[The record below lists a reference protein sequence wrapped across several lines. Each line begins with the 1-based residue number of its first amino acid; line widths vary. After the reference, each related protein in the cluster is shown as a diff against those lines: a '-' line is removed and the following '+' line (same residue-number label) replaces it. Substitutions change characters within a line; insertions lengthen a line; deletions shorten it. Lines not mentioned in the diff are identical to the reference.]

1 MPFILLLPVALY
13 GIKIGASVIS
23 ARYALVKAKQ
33 ASGINLTKA
42 FTSAL
47 KEAAPHIQKVVIA
60 RSAKAYN
67 TLQELLNGV
76 RKDKQQ
82 AEDTTQE
89 LGKRS
94 TNGSQN
100 EQSTFSED
108 GRNLPRKNG

>member
-1 MPFILLLPVALY
+1 MPLPLIAIPIALY

-82 AEDTTQE
+82 AEDTTKKFNK
-89 LGKRS
+89 GS
-94 TNGSQN
+94 TKGSQN
-100 EQSTFSED
+100 KQAFTKEPNS
-108 GRNLPRKNG
+108 PRKNG

>member
-1 MPFILLLPVALY
+1 MPLPLIAIPVALY

-82 AEDTTQE
+82 AEYTTQKFDE
-89 LGKRS
+89 GS
-94 TNGSQN
+94 TKGSQN
-100 EQSTFSED
+100 EQSTEKHDS
-108 GRNLPRKNG
+108 PRKNG

>member
-82 AEDTTQE
+82 AEGAAQKFDE
-89 LGKRS
+89 GS
-94 TNGSQN
+94 TKCSQN
-100 EQSTFSED
+100 KQSTEEHDS
-108 GRNLPRKNG
+108 PRKNG